1 MNLCF
6 LIGKIISNIEFDFI
20 LNSRDFSI
28 AKFVLEV
35 DRNCTIVAKIYDE
48 EADWC
53 YQKLV
58 KGDIVAIQ
66 GKLDSSM
73 EVIVENIEKS

>member
-6 LIGKIISNIEFDFI
+6 FIGKIVSDIEFNFI
-20 LNSRDFSI
+20 LDNKNISI

-66 GKLDSSM
+66 GKLDNSM